1 MINENQS
8 VAEVFNIGAGKG
20 FSVKEVLTSM
30 EKALGKEI
38 KVKNEEKREG
48 DPSHVSADVS
58 KATDMLNW
66 IPGNSEID
74 KICQDTVNWL
84 NSDAYK
90 KIDLEKIPS

>member
-1 MINENQS
+1 MIQ
-8 VAEVFNIGAGKG
+8 F
-20 FSVKEVLTSM
+20 
-30 EKALGKEI
+30 
-38 KVKNEEKREG
+38 
-48 DPSHVSADVS
+48 SADIS